1 MYSKDE
7 VMLIGMVGLILGV
20 VFIEYVV
27 WIVVGYALIW
37 GGILFAIAF
46 VYFIFYPSFKFAE
59 KYERDRSL
67 TTLFVFLINALLIW
81 YPASLYLDYKE
92 KEYCE
97 ENSEYTY
104 KIMFYDRGGNTT
116 SLIYI
121 DGLCEA
127 QDALPNLKND
137 GDRYQ
142 TSIPLKESFHV
153 KRELIQKNKFYMYE
167 DHPTLNVKYW
177 RLEQ

>member
-7 VMLIGMVGLILGV
+7 IMLIGVVALVLGLI
-20 VFIEYVV
+20 FIEYVF
-27 WIVVGYALIW
+27 WFIVVYALIW
-37 GGILFAIAF
+37 GSILFAIAF
-46 VYFIFYPSFKFAE
+46 AYFIFYPSYRFAE
-59 KYERDRSL
+59 KYERDRPFA
-67 TTLFVFLINALLIW
+67 TLFVLCINALLIW
-81 YPASLYLDYKE
+81 YPTSLYSDYKE
-92 KEYCE
+92 KEYCK

-104 KIMFYDRGGNTT
+104 RIMFYDRGGNTT

-127 QDALPNLKND
+127 KDALPNLKND
-137 GDRYQ
+137 DDRYQ

-153 KRELIQKNKFYMYE
+153 KRELVQKNKFYFYE
-167 DHPTLNVKYW
+167 NHPTLNAKYW